1 MLYSSCMVG
10 GNMYINLYVSICAFL
25 ISFFLLINF
34 FSKKRYDNK
43 ETKIFSYML
52 IFNFINTIF
61 TLSIVFIE
69 KTNIINIIFLKIL
82 NKLNNVIQ
90 LGWIW
95 LLFLYM
101 LYMLCNNKEKKYN
114 LIKII
119 TVIINILLGILIFIL
134 PTSFYNNIYLNGL
147 SETFSYIIYFVYLLV
162 IIILT
167 IKNIKNMSNKKNIIV
182 FTISLLLM
190 LIALIIK
197 KINPEL
203 LIISSIFT
211 YINLIINSTEDPDS
225 RLLLELQ
232 KEKEKNEKLNNIKI
246 DFLTNMNH
254 EFRTSLNTIVGFS
267 ECIKQEDSIDACKN
281 DADDIITSSQNLLE
295 IINDVLDISKLET
308 NNMKI
313 TEEDYKPLEI
323 FENVISL
330 LKPKLSEKEIEIK
343 TNFNEN
349 IPYMLFGDSNKVKQ
363 IITNILMN
371 SIKYTEDGSIN
382 FEVNCTSEKDKC
394 NLVISI
400 ENTGK
405 AIKKENKSSNNLKE
419 FNKNIVEQSELEFS
433 IAKKFAD
440 MLGGKIV
447 LDEKNMD
454 KTKVTIYLNQKI
466 KMQGVPLIAEIS
478 KLEESIKPQ
487 QEDYSDKKVLI
498 VDDNK
503 MNLKVATRLLKNYN
517 IITTEVL
524 NGDEAISK
532 IKNNEKYNLIFLDDI
547 MPQKNGKETLNE
559 FKKIKGFDIPV
570 IVLTANVLEGMKEK
584 YIEEGFDDYLAK
596 PINKEE
602 LKKILNKFLIDRK
615 SDIEDTI
622 LFSPNS
628 KFEPLSKELLE
639 EVELVND
646 IEIDK
651 NIEQIE
657 EKIEE
662 KKQLNY
668 KNKKFLI
675 ENNIDV
681 DAAEKLLGEM
691 STYDDALADFI
702 KEADSKY
709 NLLQGYMKID
719 KLEKCYNIFR
729 TIKTDTRYL
738 GFIELNS
745 IFSNLEKAIKE
756 NDIDYVKNNIKT
768 SLKVFKKYIEIS
780 KEYLGK

>member
-1 MLYSSCMVG
+1 
-10 GNMYINLYVSICAFL
+10 MYINLYVSICALL

-101 LYMLCNNKEKKYN
+101 LYMLCNNKGKKYN

-190 LIALIIK
+190 LTALIIK

-232 KEKEKNEKLNNIKI
+232 KEKEKTEKLNNIKI
-246 DFLTNMNH
+246 DFLTNMNY

-323 FENVISL
+323 FENVISS

-371 SIKYTEDGSIN
+371 SIKHTEDGSIN

-405 AIKKENKSSNNLKE
+405 TIKKENKSSNNLKE
-419 FNKNIVEQSELEFS
+419 FNKNIVEQSELEFL
-433 IAKKFAD
+433 IAKKFVD

-447 LDEKNMD
+447 LDEKNIN

-524 NGDEAISK
+524 NGYEAINK
-532 IKNNEKYNLIFLDDI
+532 IKNNEKYDLIFLDDI
-547 MPQKNGKETLNE
+547 MPKKNGKETLNE
-559 FKKIKGFDIPV
+559 LKKIKGFDIPV

-628 KFEPLSKELLE
+628 KFEQLSKELLE

-646 IEIDK
+646 IEID
-651 NIEQIE
+651 NDIEQIE

-691 STYDDALADFI
+691 STYDDALTDFI

>member
-1 MLYSSCMVG
+1 
-10 GNMYINLYVSICAFL
+10 MYINLYVSICALL

-190 LIALIIK
+190 LTALIIK

-246 DFLTNMNH
+246 DFLTNMNY

-349 IPYMLFGDSNKVKQ
+349 IPYMLFGDSNKVKR

-371 SIKYTEDGSIN
+371 SIKHTEDGSIN
-382 FEVNCTSEKDKC
+382 FEVNCTSEKGKC

-405 AIKKENKSSNNLKE
+405 TIKKENKSSNNLKE
-419 FNKNIVEQSELEFS
+419 FNKNIVEQSELEFL
-433 IAKKFAD
+433 IAKKFVD

-447 LDEKNMD
+447 LDEKNIN

-524 NGDEAISK
+524 NGYEAINK
-532 IKNNEKYNLIFLDDI
+532 IKNNEKYDLIFLDDI
-547 MPQKNGKETLNE
+547 MPKKNGKETLNE
-559 FKKIKGFDIPV
+559 LKKIKGFDIPV

-628 KFEPLSKELLE
+628 KFEQLSKELLE

-646 IEIDK
+646 IEID
-651 NIEQIE
+651 NDIEQIE

>member
-1 MLYSSCMVG
+1 
-10 GNMYINLYVSICAFL
+10 MYINLYVSICAFL

-190 LIALIIK
+190 LTALIIK

-246 DFLTNMNH
+246 DFLTNMNY

>member
-1 MLYSSCMVG
+1 
-10 GNMYINLYVSICAFL
+10 MYINLYVSICALL

-190 LIALIIK
+190 LTALIIK

-349 IPYMLFGDSNKVKQ
+349 IPYMLFGDSNKVKR

-371 SIKYTEDGSIN
+371 SIKHTEDGSIN
-382 FEVNCTSEKDKC
+382 FEVNCTSEKGKC

-405 AIKKENKSSNNLKE
+405 TIKKENKSSNNLKE

-433 IAKKFAD
+433 IAKKFVD

-447 LDEKNMD
+447 LDEKNIN

-524 NGDEAISK
+524 NGYEAINK
-532 IKNNEKYNLIFLDDI
+532 IKNNEKYDLIFLDDI
-547 MPQKNGKETLNE
+547 MPKKNGKETLNE
-559 FKKIKGFDIPV
+559 LKKIKGFDIPV

-646 IEIDK
+646 IEID
-651 NIEQIE
+651 NDIEQIE

>member
-1 MLYSSCMVG
+1 
-10 GNMYINLYVSICAFL
+10 MYINLYVSICALL

-82 NKLNNVIQ
+82 NKLNNIIQ

-114 LIKII
+114 LMKII

-190 LIALIIK
+190 LTALIIK

-371 SIKYTEDGSIN
+371 SIKHTEDGSIN

-433 IAKKFAD
+433 IAKKFVD

-447 LDEKNMD
+447 LDEKNMN

-532 IKNNEKYNLIFLDDI
+532 IKNNEKYDLIFLDDK

-602 LKKILNKFLIDRK
+602 LKKILDKFLIDKK

-646 IEIDK
+646 IEID
-651 NIEQIE
+651 NDIEQIE

>member
-1 MLYSSCMVG
+1 
-10 GNMYINLYVSICAFL
+10 MYINLYVSICALL

-34 FSKKRYDNK
+34 FSKKRYDNM

-114 LIKII
+114 LMKII

-162 IIILT
+162 IIVLT

-190 LIALIIK
+190 LTALIIK

-232 KEKEKNEKLNNIKI
+232 KEKEKTEKLNNIKI
-246 DFLTNMNH
+246 DFLTNMNY

-323 FENVISL
+323 FENVISS

-349 IPYMLFGDSNKVKQ
+349 IPYMLFGDSNKVKR

-371 SIKYTEDGSIN
+371 SIKHTEDGSIN
-382 FEVNCTSEKDKC
+382 FEVNCTSEKGKC

-405 AIKKENKSSNNLKE
+405 TIKKENKSSNNLKE
-419 FNKNIVEQSELEFS
+419 FNKNIVEQSELEFL
-433 IAKKFAD
+433 IAKKFVD

-447 LDEKNMD
+447 LDEKNIN

-524 NGDEAISK
+524 NGYEAINK
-532 IKNNEKYNLIFLDDI
+532 IKNNEKYDLIFLDDI
-547 MPQKNGKETLNE
+547 MPKKNGKETLNE
-559 FKKIKGFDIPV
+559 LKKIKGFDIPV

-646 IEIDK
+646 IKID
-651 NIEQIE
+651 NDIEQIE

>member
-1 MLYSSCMVG
+1 
-10 GNMYINLYVSICAFL
+10 MYINLYVSICALL

-114 LIKII
+114 FIKII
-119 TVIINILLGILIFIL
+119 TVIINILLGILIFIF
-134 PTSFYNNIYLNGL
+134 PISFYNNIYLNGL

-190 LIALIIK
+190 LTAFIIK

-295 IINDVLDISKLET
+295 IINDVLDISKIET

-405 AIKKENKSSNNLKE
+405 TIKKENKSSNNLKE

-433 IAKKFAD
+433 IAKKFVD

-447 LDEKNMD
+447 LDEKNMN

-524 NGDEAISK
+524 NGYEAINK
-532 IKNNEKYNLIFLDDI
+532 IKNNEKYDLIFLDDK

-602 LKKILNKFLIDRK
+602 LKKILDKFLIDKK

-646 IEIDK
+646 IEID
-651 NIEQIE
+651 NDIEQIE

>member
-1 MLYSSCMVG
+1 
-10 GNMYINLYVSICAFL
+10 MYINLYVSICALL

-190 LIALIIK
+190 LTAFIIK

-433 IAKKFAD
+433 IAKKFVD

-447 LDEKNMD
+447 LDEKNMN

-524 NGDEAISK
+524 NGYEAINK
-532 IKNNEKYNLIFLDDI
+532 IKNNEKYDLIFLDDK
-547 MPQKNGKETLNE
+547 MPQKNGKETINE

-602 LKKILNKFLIDRK
+602 LKKILDKFLIDKK

-646 IEIDK
+646 IEID
-651 NIEQIE
+651 NDIEQIE

-745 IFSNLEKAIKE
+745 IFSNFEKAIKE

>member
-1 MLYSSCMVG
+1 
-10 GNMYINLYVSICAFL
+10 MYINLYVSICALL

-43 ETKIFSYML
+43 EMKIFSYML

-134 PTSFYNNIYLNGL
+134 PISFYNNIYLNGL
-147 SETFSYIIYFVYLLV
+147 SETFSYIIYFVYLLF

-190 LIALIIK
+190 LTALIIK

-246 DFLTNMNH
+246 DFLTNMNY

-371 SIKYTEDGSIN
+371 SIKHTEDGSIN

-405 AIKKENKSSNNLKE
+405 TIKKENKSSNNLKE

-433 IAKKFAD
+433 IAKKFVD

-447 LDEKNMD
+447 LDEKNMN

-524 NGDEAISK
+524 NGYEAINK
-532 IKNNEKYNLIFLDDI
+532 IKNNEKYDLIFLDDK

-646 IEIDK
+646 IEID
-651 NIEQIE
+651 NDIEKIE

>member
-1 MLYSSCMVG
+1 
-10 GNMYINLYVSICAFL
+10 MYINLYVSICALL

-82 NKLNNVIQ
+82 NKLNNIIQ

-114 LIKII
+114 LMKII

-147 SETFSYIIYFVYLLV
+147 SETFSYIIYFVYLLF

-190 LIALIIK
+190 LTALIIK

-232 KEKEKNEKLNNIKI
+232 KEKEKTEKLNNIKI
-246 DFLTNMNH
+246 DFLTNMNY

-323 FENVISL
+323 FENVISS

-371 SIKYTEDGSIN
+371 SIKHTEDGSIN

-405 AIKKENKSSNNLKE
+405 TIKKENKSSNNLKE
-419 FNKNIVEQSELEFS
+419 FNKNIVKQSELEFS
-433 IAKKFAD
+433 IAKKFVD

-447 LDEKNMD
+447 LDEKNIN

-524 NGDEAISK
+524 NGYEAINK
-532 IKNNEKYNLIFLDDI
+532 IKNNEKYDLIFLDDI
-547 MPQKNGKETLNE
+547 MPKKNGKETLNE
-559 FKKIKGFDIPV
+559 LKKIKGFDIPV

-584 YIEEGFDDYLAK
+584 YIEEGFNDYLAK

-628 KFEPLSKELLE
+628 KFEQLSKELLE

-646 IEIDK
+646 IEID
-651 NIEQIE
+651 NDIEQIE

>member
-10 GNMYINLYVSICAFL
+10 GNMYINLYVSICALL

-190 LIALIIK
+190 LTALIIK
-197 KINPEL
+197 KISPEL

-232 KEKEKNEKLNNIKI
+232 KEKEKTEKLNNIKI
-246 DFLTNMNH
+246 DFLTNMNY

-323 FENVISL
+323 FENVISS

-371 SIKYTEDGSIN
+371 SIKHTEDGSIN
-382 FEVNCTSEKDKC
+382 FEVNCTSEKGKC

-405 AIKKENKSSNNLKE
+405 TIKKENKSSNNLKE
-419 FNKNIVEQSELEFS
+419 FNKNIVEQSELEFL
-433 IAKKFAD
+433 IAKKFVD

-447 LDEKNMD
+447 LDEKNIN

-524 NGDEAISK
+524 NGYEAINK
-532 IKNNEKYNLIFLDDI
+532 IKNNEKYDLIFLDDI
-547 MPQKNGKETLNE
+547 MPKKNGKETLNE
-559 FKKIKGFDIPV
+559 LKKIKGFDIPV

-646 IEIDK
+646 IEID
-651 NIEQIE
+651 NDIEQIE

-691 STYDDALADFI
+691 STYDDALTDFI

>member
-1 MLYSSCMVG
+1 
-10 GNMYINLYVSICAFL
+10 MYINLYVSICALL

-61 TLSIVFIE
+61 TLGIVFIE

-190 LIALIIK
+190 LTALIIK

-281 DADDIITSSQNLLE
+281 DADDIITSSQNLFE

-371 SIKYTEDGSIN
+371 SIKHTEDGSIN

-405 AIKKENKSSNNLKE
+405 TIKKENKSSNNLKE

-447 LDEKNMD
+447 LNEKNIN

-524 NGDEAISK
+524 NGYEAINK
-532 IKNNEKYNLIFLDDI
+532 IKNNEKYDLIFLDDI
-547 MPQKNGKETLNE
+547 MPKKNGKETLNE
-559 FKKIKGFDIPV
+559 LKKIKGFDIPV

-646 IEIDK
+646 IEID
-651 NIEQIE
+651 NDIEQIE

>member
-1 MLYSSCMVG
+1 
-10 GNMYINLYVSICAFL
+10 MYINLYVSICALL

-147 SETFSYIIYFVYLLV
+147 SETFSYIIYFVYLFV

-190 LIALIIK
+190 LTAFIIK

-211 YINLIINSTEDPDS
+211 YINLIINSIEDPDS

-246 DFLTNMNH
+246 DFLTNMNY

-323 FENVISL
+323 FENVISS

-371 SIKYTEDGSIN
+371 SIKHTEDGSIN

-405 AIKKENKSSNNLKE
+405 TIKKENKSSNNLKE
-419 FNKNIVEQSELEFS
+419 FNKNIVEQSELEFL
-433 IAKKFAD
+433 IAKKFVD

-447 LDEKNMD
+447 LDEKNIN

-524 NGDEAISK
+524 NGYEAINK
-532 IKNNEKYNLIFLDDI
+532 IKNNEKYDLIFLDDI
-547 MPQKNGKETLNE
+547 MPKKNGKETLNE
-559 FKKIKGFDIPV
+559 LKKIKGFDIPV

-646 IEIDK
+646 IEID
-651 NIEQIE
+651 NDIEQIE

-691 STYDDALADFI
+691 STYDDALTDFI

>member
-1 MLYSSCMVG
+1 
-10 GNMYINLYVSICAFL
+10 MYINLYVSICALL

-147 SETFSYIIYFVYLLV
+147 FETFSYIIYFVYLLV

-190 LIALIIK
+190 LTALIIK

-246 DFLTNMNH
+246 DFLTNMNY

-349 IPYMLFGDSNKVKQ
+349 IPYMLFGDSNKVKR

-371 SIKYTEDGSIN
+371 SIKHTEDGSIN
-382 FEVNCTSEKDKC
+382 FEVNCTSEKGKC

-405 AIKKENKSSNNLKE
+405 TIKKENKSSNNLKE

-433 IAKKFAD
+433 IAKKFVD

-447 LDEKNMD
+447 LDEKNIN

-524 NGDEAISK
+524 NGYEAINK
-532 IKNNEKYNLIFLDDI
+532 IKNNEKYDLIFLDDI
-547 MPQKNGKETLNE
+547 MPKKNGKETLNE
-559 FKKIKGFDIPV
+559 LKKIKGFDIPV

-628 KFEPLSKELLE
+628 KFEPLSKKLLE

-646 IEIDK
+646 IEID
-651 NIEQIE
+651 NDIEQIE

>member
-1 MLYSSCMVG
+1 
-10 GNMYINLYVSICAFL
+10 MYINLYVSICALL

-134 PTSFYNNIYLNGL
+134 PISFYNNIYLNGL
-147 SETFSYIIYFVYLLV
+147 SETFSYIIYFVYLLF

-190 LIALIIK
+190 LTALIIK

-246 DFLTNMNH
+246 DFLTNMNY

-349 IPYMLFGDSNKVKQ
+349 IPYMLFGDSNKVKR

-371 SIKYTEDGSIN
+371 SIKHTEDGSIN
-382 FEVNCTSEKDKC
+382 FEVNCTSEKGKC

-405 AIKKENKSSNNLKE
+405 TIKKENKSSNNLKE

-433 IAKKFAD
+433 IAKKFVD

-447 LDEKNMD
+447 LDEKNIN

-524 NGDEAISK
+524 NGYEAINK
-532 IKNNEKYNLIFLDDI
+532 IKNNEKYDLIFLDDI
-547 MPQKNGKETLNE
+547 MPKKNGKETLNE
-559 FKKIKGFDIPV
+559 LKKIKGFDIPV

-646 IEIDK
+646 IEIDN

>member
-1 MLYSSCMVG
+1 
-10 GNMYINLYVSICAFL
+10 MYINLYVSICALL

-190 LIALIIK
+190 LTALIIK

-246 DFLTNMNH
+246 DFLTNMNY

-323 FENVISL
+323 FENVISS

-371 SIKYTEDGSIN
+371 SIKHTEDGSIN

-405 AIKKENKSSNNLKE
+405 TIKKENKSSNNLKE
-419 FNKNIVEQSELEFS
+419 FNKNIVEQSELEFL
-433 IAKKFAD
+433 IAKKFVD

-447 LDEKNMD
+447 LDEKNIN

-524 NGDEAISK
+524 NGYEAINK
-532 IKNNEKYNLIFLDDI
+532 IKNNEKYDLIFLDDI
-547 MPQKNGKETLNE
+547 MPKKNGKETLNE
-559 FKKIKGFDIPV
+559 LKKIKGFDIPV

-646 IEIDK
+646 IEID
-651 NIEQIE
+651 NDIEQIE

-691 STYDDALADFI
+691 STYDDALTDFI

>member
-1 MLYSSCMVG
+1 
-10 GNMYINLYVSICAFL
+10 MYINLYVSICALL

-147 SETFSYIIYFVYLLV
+147 SETFSYIIYFVYLFV

-190 LIALIIK
+190 LTALIIK

-323 FENVISL
+323 FENVISS

-371 SIKYTEDGSIN
+371 SIKHTEDGSIN

-405 AIKKENKSSNNLKE
+405 TIKKENKSSNNLKE
-419 FNKNIVEQSELEFS
+419 FNKNIVEQSELEFL
-433 IAKKFAD
+433 IAKKFVD

-447 LDEKNMD
+447 LDEKNIN

-466 KMQGVPLIAEIS
+466 KMQGVPLIVEIS

-524 NGDEAISK
+524 NGYEAINK
-532 IKNNEKYNLIFLDDI
+532 IKNNEKYDLIFLDDI
-547 MPQKNGKETLNE
+547 MPKKNGKETLNE
-559 FKKIKGFDIPV
+559 LKKIKGFDIPV

-646 IEIDK
+646 IEID
-651 NIEQIE
+651 NDIEQIE

>member
-1 MLYSSCMVG
+1 
-10 GNMYINLYVSICAFL
+10 MYINLYVSICALL

-82 NKLNNVIQ
+82 NKLNNIIQ

-190 LIALIIK
+190 LTALIIK

-363 IITNILMN
+363 IINNILMN
-371 SIKYTEDGSIN
+371 SIKHTEDGSIN

-405 AIKKENKSSNNLKE
+405 TIKKENKSSNNLKE

-532 IKNNEKYNLIFLDDI
+532 IKNNEKYDLIFLDDI

-602 LKKILNKFLIDRK
+602 LKKILDKFLIDKK

-646 IEIDK
+646 IEID
-651 NIEQIE
+651 NDIEQIE

>member
-1 MLYSSCMVG
+1 
-10 GNMYINLYVSICAFL
+10 MYINLYVSICALL

-61 TLSIVFIE
+61 TLGIVFIE

-82 NKLNNVIQ
+82 NKLNNIIQ

-114 LIKII
+114 LMKII

-190 LIALIIK
+190 LTALIIK

-246 DFLTNMNH
+246 DFLTNMNY

-295 IINDVLDISKLET
+295 IINDVLDISKIET

-405 AIKKENKSSNNLKE
+405 TIKKENKSSNNLKE

-433 IAKKFAD
+433 IAKKFVD

-447 LDEKNMD
+447 LDEKNMN

-524 NGDEAISK
+524 NGYEAINK
-532 IKNNEKYNLIFLDDI
+532 IKNNEKYDLIFLDDK

-646 IEIDK
+646 IEID
-651 NIEQIE
+651 NDIEQIE

>member
-1 MLYSSCMVG
+1 
-10 GNMYINLYVSICAFL
+10 MYINLYVSICALL

-61 TLSIVFIE
+61 TLGIVFIE

-101 LYMLCNNKEKKYN
+101 LYMLCNNKEIKYN

-190 LIALIIK
+190 LTALIIK

-246 DFLTNMNH
+246 DFLTNMNY

-323 FENVISL
+323 FENVISS

-371 SIKYTEDGSIN
+371 SIKHTEDGSIN

-405 AIKKENKSSNNLKE
+405 TIKKENKSSNNLKE
-419 FNKNIVEQSELEFS
+419 FNKNIVEQSELEFL
-433 IAKKFAD
+433 IAKKFVD

-447 LDEKNMD
+447 LDEKNIN

-524 NGDEAISK
+524 NGYEAINK
-532 IKNNEKYNLIFLDDI
+532 IKNNEKYDLIFLDDI
-547 MPQKNGKETLNE
+547 MPKKNGKETLNE
-559 FKKIKGFDIPV
+559 LKKIKGFDIPV

-646 IEIDK
+646 IEID
-651 NIEQIE
+651 NDIEQIE

>member
-1 MLYSSCMVG
+1 
-10 GNMYINLYVSICAFL
+10 MYINLYVSICALL

-101 LYMLCNNKEKKYN
+101 LYMLCNNKGKKYN

-190 LIALIIK
+190 LTALIIK

-232 KEKEKNEKLNNIKI
+232 KEKEKNENLNNIKI
-246 DFLTNMNH
+246 DFLTNMNY

-323 FENVISL
+323 FENVISS

-371 SIKYTEDGSIN
+371 SIKHTEDGSIN

-405 AIKKENKSSNNLKE
+405 TIKKENKSSNNLKE
-419 FNKNIVEQSELEFS
+419 FNKNIVEQSELEFL
-433 IAKKFAD
+433 IAKKFVD

-447 LDEKNMD
+447 LDEKNIN

-524 NGDEAISK
+524 NGYEAINK
-532 IKNNEKYNLIFLDDI
+532 IKNNEKYDLIFLDDI
-547 MPQKNGKETLNE
+547 MPKKNGKETLNE
-559 FKKIKGFDIPV
+559 LKKIKGFDIPV

-646 IEIDK
+646 IEID
-651 NIEQIE
+651 NDIEQIE

>member
-1 MLYSSCMVG
+1 
-10 GNMYINLYVSICAFL
+10 MYINLYVSICALL

-61 TLSIVFIE
+61 TLGIVFIE

-147 SETFSYIIYFVYLLV
+147 FETFSYIIYFVYLLV

-190 LIALIIK
+190 LTALIIK

-246 DFLTNMNH
+246 DFLTNMNY

-349 IPYMLFGDSNKVKQ
+349 IPYMLFGDSNKVKR

-405 AIKKENKSSNNLKE
+405 TIKKENKSSNNLKE

-433 IAKKFAD
+433 IAKKFVD

-447 LDEKNMD
+447 LDEKNMN

-524 NGDEAISK
+524 NGYEAINK
-532 IKNNEKYNLIFLDDI
+532 IKNNEKYDFIFLDDK

-602 LKKILNKFLIDRK
+602 LKKILDKFLIDKK

-646 IEIDK
+646 IEIDN

>member
-1 MLYSSCMVG
+1 
-10 GNMYINLYVSICAFL
+10 MYINLYVSICALL

-190 LIALIIK
+190 LTALIIK
-197 KINPEL
+197 KINLEL

-371 SIKYTEDGSIN
+371 SIKHTEDGSIN

-405 AIKKENKSSNNLKE
+405 TIKKENKSSNNLKE

-433 IAKKFAD
+433 IAKKFVD

-524 NGDEAISK
+524 NGYEAISK
-532 IKNNEKYNLIFLDDI
+532 IKNNEKYDLIFLDDK

-602 LKKILNKFLIDRK
+602 LKKILDKFLIDKK

-646 IEIDK
+646 IEID
-651 NIEQIE
+651 NDIEQIE

>member
-1 MLYSSCMVG
+1 
-10 GNMYINLYVSICAFL
+10 MYINLYVSICALL

-43 ETKIFSYML
+43 ETKIFLYML

-61 TLSIVFIE
+61 TLGIVFIE

-147 SETFSYIIYFVYLLV
+147 FETFSYIIYFVYLLV

-167 IKNIKNMSNKKNIIV
+167 IKNMSNKKNIIV

-190 LIALIIK
+190 LTAFIIK

-323 FENVISL
+323 FENVISS

-371 SIKYTEDGSIN
+371 SIKHTEDGSIN

-405 AIKKENKSSNNLKE
+405 TIKKENKSSNNLKE
-419 FNKNIVEQSELEFS
+419 FNKNIVEQSELEFL
-433 IAKKFAD
+433 IAKKFVD

-447 LDEKNMD
+447 LDEKNIN

-524 NGDEAISK
+524 NGYEAINK
-532 IKNNEKYNLIFLDDI
+532 IKNNEKYDLIFLDDI
-547 MPQKNGKETLNE
+547 MPKKNGKETLNE
-559 FKKIKGFDIPV
+559 LKKIKGFDIPV

-646 IEIDK
+646 IEID
-651 NIEQIE
+651 NDIEQIE

-691 STYDDALADFI
+691 STYDDALTDFI

>member
-1 MLYSSCMVG
+1 
-10 GNMYINLYVSICAFL
+10 MYINLYVSICALL

-190 LIALIIK
+190 LTAFIIK

-433 IAKKFAD
+433 IAKKFVD

-447 LDEKNMD
+447 LDEKNMN

-524 NGDEAISK
+524 NGYEAINK
-532 IKNNEKYNLIFLDDI
+532 IKNNEKYDLIFLDDK

-602 LKKILNKFLIDRK
+602 LKKILDKFLIDKK

-646 IEIDK
+646 IEID
-651 NIEQIE
+651 NDIEQIE

-745 IFSNLEKAIKE
+745 IFSNFEKAIKE

>member
-1 MLYSSCMVG
+1 
-10 GNMYINLYVSICAFL
+10 MYINLYVSICALL

-190 LIALIIK
+190 LTALIIK

-246 DFLTNMNH
+246 DFLTNMNY

-323 FENVISL
+323 FENVISS

-371 SIKYTEDGSIN
+371 SIKHTEDGSIN

-405 AIKKENKSSNNLKE
+405 TIKKENKSSNNLKE

-433 IAKKFAD
+433 IAKKFVD

-447 LDEKNMD
+447 LDEKNIN

-524 NGDEAISK
+524 NGYEAINK
-532 IKNNEKYNLIFLDDI
+532 IKNNEKYDLIFLDDI
-547 MPQKNGKETLNE
+547 MPKKNGKETLNE
-559 FKKIKGFDIPV
+559 LKKIKGFDIPV

-646 IEIDK
+646 IEID
-651 NIEQIE
+651 NDIEQIE

>member
-1 MLYSSCMVG
+1 
-10 GNMYINLYVSICAFL
+10 MYINLYVSICALL

-61 TLSIVFIE
+61 TLGIVFIE

-147 SETFSYIIYFVYLLV
+147 SETFSYIIYFVCLLV

-190 LIALIIK
+190 LTAFIIK

-211 YINLIINSTEDPDS
+211 YINLIINSIEDPDS

-246 DFLTNMNH
+246 DFLTNMNY

-371 SIKYTEDGSIN
+371 SIKHTEDGSIN

-405 AIKKENKSSNNLKE
+405 TIKKENKSSNNLKE

-433 IAKKFAD
+433 IAKKFVD

-447 LDEKNMD
+447 LDEKNMN

-524 NGDEAISK
+524 NGYEAINK
-532 IKNNEKYNLIFLDDI
+532 IKNNEKYDLIFLDDK

-646 IEIDK
+646 IEID
-651 NIEQIE
+651 NDIEQIE

>member
-1 MLYSSCMVG
+1 
-10 GNMYINLYVSICAFL
+10 MYINLYVSICALL

-101 LYMLCNNKEKKYN
+101 LYMLCNNKDKKYN

-119 TVIINILLGILIFIL
+119 TVIINILLGILIFIF
-134 PTSFYNNIYLNGL
+134 PISFYNNIYLNGL
-147 SETFSYIIYFVYLLV
+147 SETFSYIIYFVYLLF

-190 LIALIIK
+190 LTAFIIK

-371 SIKYTEDGSIN
+371 SIKHTEDGSIN

-405 AIKKENKSSNNLKE
+405 TIKKENKSSNNLKE

-433 IAKKFAD
+433 IAKKFVD

-447 LDEKNMD
+447 LDEKNMN

-503 MNLKVATRLLKNYN
+503 MNLKVTTRLLKNYN

-524 NGDEAISK
+524 NGYEAINK
-532 IKNNEKYNLIFLDDI
+532 IKNNEKYDLIFLDDI
-547 MPQKNGKETLNE
+547 MPKKNGKETLNE
-559 FKKIKGFDIPV
+559 LKKIKGFDIPV

-646 IEIDK
+646 IEID
-651 NIEQIE
+651 NDIEKIE

>member
-1 MLYSSCMVG
+1 
-10 GNMYINLYVSICAFL
+10 MYINLYVSICALL

-43 ETKIFSYML
+43 ETKIFLYML

-61 TLSIVFIE
+61 TLGIVFIE

-190 LIALIIK
+190 LTAFIIK

-323 FENVISL
+323 FENVISS

-371 SIKYTEDGSIN
+371 SIKHTEDGSIN

-405 AIKKENKSSNNLKE
+405 TIKKENKSSNNLKE
-419 FNKNIVEQSELEFS
+419 FNKNIVEQSELEFL
-433 IAKKFAD
+433 IAKKFVD

-447 LDEKNMD
+447 LDEKNIN

-524 NGDEAISK
+524 NGYEAINK
-532 IKNNEKYNLIFLDDI
+532 IKNNEKYDLIFLDDI
-547 MPQKNGKETLNE
+547 MPKKNGKETLNE
-559 FKKIKGFDIPV
+559 LKKIKGFDIPV

-646 IEIDK
+646 IEID
-651 NIEQIE
+651 NDIEQIE

-691 STYDDALADFI
+691 STYDDALTDFI

>member
-1 MLYSSCMVG
+1 
-10 GNMYINLYVSICAFL
+10 MYINLYVSICALL

-43 ETKIFSYML
+43 ETKIFLYML

-61 TLSIVFIE
+61 TLGIVFIE

-147 SETFSYIIYFVYLLV
+147 FETFSYIIYFVYLLV

-190 LIALIIK
+190 LTAFIIK

-203 LIISSIFT
+203 LSISSIFT

-323 FENVISL
+323 FENVISS

-371 SIKYTEDGSIN
+371 SIKHTEDGSIN

-405 AIKKENKSSNNLKE
+405 TIKKENKSSNNLKE
-419 FNKNIVEQSELEFS
+419 FNKNIVEQSELEFL
-433 IAKKFAD
+433 IAKKFVD

-447 LDEKNMD
+447 LDEKNIN

-524 NGDEAISK
+524 NGYEAINK
-532 IKNNEKYNLIFLDDI
+532 IKNNEKYDLIFLDDI
-547 MPQKNGKETLNE
+547 MPKKNGKETLNE
-559 FKKIKGFDIPV
+559 LKKIKGFDIPV

-646 IEIDK
+646 IEID
-651 NIEQIE
+651 NDIEQIE

-691 STYDDALADFI
+691 STYDDALTDFI

>member
-1 MLYSSCMVG
+1 
-10 GNMYINLYVSICAFL
+10 MYINLYVSICALL

-61 TLSIVFIE
+61 TLGIVFIE

-114 LIKII
+114 LMKII

-190 LIALIIK
+190 LTALIIK

-246 DFLTNMNH
+246 DFLTNMNY

-323 FENVISL
+323 FENVISS

-349 IPYMLFGDSNKVKQ
+349 IPYMLFGDSNKVKR

-371 SIKYTEDGSIN
+371 SIKHTEDGSIN
-382 FEVNCTSEKDKC
+382 FEVNCTNEKGKC

-405 AIKKENKSSNNLKE
+405 TIKKENKSSNNLKE
-419 FNKNIVEQSELEFS
+419 FNKNIIEQSELEFL
-433 IAKKFAD
+433 IAKKFVD

-447 LDEKNMD
+447 LDEKNIN

-524 NGDEAISK
+524 NGYEAINK
-532 IKNNEKYNLIFLDDI
+532 IKNNEKYDLIFLDDI
-547 MPQKNGKETLNE
+547 MPKKNGKETLNE
-559 FKKIKGFDIPV
+559 LKKIKGFDIPV

-646 IEIDK
+646 IKID
-651 NIEQIE
+651 NDIEQIE

>member
-1 MLYSSCMVG
+1 
-10 GNMYINLYVSICAFL
+10 MYINLYVSICAFL

-69 KTNIINIIFLKIL
+69 KTNIINIIFLKRL

>member
-1 MLYSSCMVG
+1 
-10 GNMYINLYVSICAFL
+10 MYINLYVSICALL

-114 LIKII
+114 LMKII

-134 PTSFYNNIYLNGL
+134 PISFYNNIYLNGL

-190 LIALIIK
+190 LTALIIK

-382 FEVNCTSEKDKC
+382 FEVNCTSEKGKC

-405 AIKKENKSSNNLKE
+405 TIKKENKSSNNLKE
-419 FNKNIVEQSELEFS
+419 FNKNIVEQSELEFL
-433 IAKKFAD
+433 IAKKFVD

-447 LDEKNMD
+447 LDEKNMN

-524 NGDEAISK
+524 NGYEAINK
-532 IKNNEKYNLIFLDDI
+532 IKNNEKYDLIFLDDI
-547 MPQKNGKETLNE
+547 MPKKNGKETLNE
-559 FKKIKGFDIPV
+559 LKKIKGFDMPV

-628 KFEPLSKELLE
+628 KFEQLSKELLE

-646 IEIDK
+646 IEID
-651 NIEQIE
+651 NDIEQIE

-691 STYDDALADFI
+691 STYDDALTDFI

>member
-1 MLYSSCMVG
+1 
-10 GNMYINLYVSICAFL
+10 MYINLYVSICALL

-190 LIALIIK
+190 LTALIIK

-433 IAKKFAD
+433 IAKKFVD

-447 LDEKNMD
+447 LDEKNMN

-524 NGDEAISK
+524 NGYEAINK
-532 IKNNEKYNLIFLDDI
+532 IKNNEKYDLIFLDDK

-602 LKKILNKFLIDRK
+602 LKKILDKFLIDKK

-646 IEIDK
+646 IEID
-651 NIEQIE
+651 NDIEQIE

>member
-1 MLYSSCMVG
+1 
-10 GNMYINLYVSICAFL
+10 MYINLYVSICALL

-147 SETFSYIIYFVYLLV
+147 SETFSYIIYFVYLFV

-190 LIALIIK
+190 LTALIIK

-246 DFLTNMNH
+246 DFLTNMNY

-323 FENVISL
+323 FENVISS

-371 SIKYTEDGSIN
+371 SIKHTEDGSIN

-405 AIKKENKSSNNLKE
+405 TIKKENKSSNNLKE

-433 IAKKFAD
+433 IAKKFVD

-447 LDEKNMD
+447 LDEKNIN

-524 NGDEAISK
+524 NGYEAINK
-532 IKNNEKYNLIFLDDI
+532 IKNNEKYDLIFLDDI
-547 MPQKNGKETLNE
+547 MPKKNGKETLNE
-559 FKKIKGFDIPV
+559 LKKIKGFDIPV

-628 KFEPLSKELLE
+628 KFEQLSKELLE

-646 IEIDK
+646 IEID
-651 NIEQIE
+651 NDIEQIE

-691 STYDDALADFI
+691 STYDDALTDFI

>member
-1 MLYSSCMVG
+1 
-10 GNMYINLYVSICAFL
+10 MYINLYVSICALL

-147 SETFSYIIYFVYLLV
+147 SETFSYIIYFVYLFV

-190 LIALIIK
+190 LTALIIK

-246 DFLTNMNH
+246 DFLTNMNY

-349 IPYMLFGDSNKVKQ
+349 IPYMLFGDSNKVKR

-371 SIKYTEDGSIN
+371 SIKHTEDGSIN
-382 FEVNCTSEKDKC
+382 FEVNCTSEKGKC

-405 AIKKENKSSNNLKE
+405 TIKKENKSSNNLKE

-433 IAKKFAD
+433 IAKKFVD

-447 LDEKNMD
+447 LDEKNMN

-524 NGDEAISK
+524 NGYEAISK
-532 IKNNEKYNLIFLDDI
+532 IKNNEKYDLIFLDDI

-602 LKKILNKFLIDRK
+602 LKKILDKFLIDKK

-646 IEIDK
+646 IEIDN

>member
-1 MLYSSCMVG
+1 
-10 GNMYINLYVSICAFL
+10 MYINLYVSICALL

-134 PTSFYNNIYLNGL
+134 PTSFYNNIYSNGL

-190 LIALIIK
+190 LTALIIK

-349 IPYMLFGDSNKVKQ
+349 IPYMLFGDSNKVKR

-371 SIKYTEDGSIN
+371 SIKHTEDGSIN
-382 FEVNCTSEKDKC
+382 FEVNCTSEKGKC

-405 AIKKENKSSNNLKE
+405 TIKKENKSSNNLKE

-433 IAKKFAD
+433 IAKKFVD

-447 LDEKNMD
+447 LDEKNIN

-524 NGDEAISK
+524 NGYEAINK
-532 IKNNEKYNLIFLDDI
+532 IKNNEKYDLIFLDDI
-547 MPQKNGKETLNE
+547 MPKKNGKETLNE
-559 FKKIKGFDIPV
+559 LKKIKGFDIPV

-628 KFEPLSKELLE
+628 KFEQLSKELLE

-646 IEIDK
+646 IEID
-651 NIEQIE
+651 NDIEQIE

-691 STYDDALADFI
+691 STYDDALTDFI

>member
-1 MLYSSCMVG
+1 
-10 GNMYINLYVSICAFL
+10 MYINLYVSICALL

-101 LYMLCNNKEKKYN
+101 LYMLCNNKDKKYN

-190 LIALIIK
+190 LTALIIK

-246 DFLTNMNH
+246 DFLTNMNY

-295 IINDVLDISKLET
+295 IINDVLDISRLET

-323 FENVISL
+323 FENVIYL

-349 IPYMLFGDSNKVKQ
+349 IPYMLFGDSNKVKR

-371 SIKYTEDGSIN
+371 SIKHTEDGSIN
-382 FEVNCTSEKDKC
+382 FEVNCTSEKGKC

-405 AIKKENKSSNNLKE
+405 TIKKENKSSNNLKE

-433 IAKKFAD
+433 IAKKFVD
-440 MLGGKIV
+440 MLDGKIV
-447 LDEKNMD
+447 LDEKNIN

-524 NGDEAISK
+524 NGYEAINK
-532 IKNNEKYNLIFLDDI
+532 IKNNEKYDLIFLDDI
-547 MPQKNGKETLNE
+547 MPKKNGKETLNE
-559 FKKIKGFDIPV
+559 LKKIKGFDIPV

-646 IEIDK
+646 IEID
-651 NIEQIE
+651 NDIEQIE